1 MRFGRCALALT
12 LAASLG
18 GCRVGIADINSR
30 PTKYYEHQITF
41 VGRIARTQ
49 RLEDCTL
56 LEVADSRDH
65 RILVR
70 STEPVEAGTGDWIKV
85 TGVLVAEARAGG
97 TTLYDVVAA
106 EHISPTRAPRL
117 QNLM

>member
-1 MRFGRCALALT
+1 MPLRSIALALA
-12 LAASLG
+12 LAAALE
-18 GCRVGIADINSR
+18 GCGVGIADINAR
-30 PTKYYEHQITF
+30 PNKYYEHKVTF

-49 RLEDCTL
+49 RLEACTL
-56 LEVADSRDH
+56 LEVADARDR

-70 STEPVEAGTGDWIKV
+70 STEPVDAGTGDWVKV
-85 TGVLVAEARAGG
+85 TGVLVAEAKIDG

-106 EHISPTRAPRL
+106 ERIATTRPPRL